1 MNIVL
6 DTNVLVSAVWSPGR
20 NASSILYAVFS
31 GKFTVCYDYRI
42 LEEYER
48 VLHYPRLQFT
58 EWEINA
64 ILEPIIKSG
73 IAVIAPPIPEV
84 SFDRDTSDCKFYE
97 VAKFCDAVLITG
109 NLIHYPSEPDI
120 LSPADFCREYL

>member
-6 DTNVLVSAVWSPGR
+6 DTNVLVSAAWSPGH
-20 NASSILYAVFS
+20 NASSILYAAFA
-31 GKFTVCYDYRI
+31 GIFTVCYDYRI

-48 VLHYPRLQFT
+48 VLRYPRLQFT

-84 SFDRDTSDCKFYE
+84 SFDRDISDRKFYE

-109 NLIHYPSEPDI
+109 NLSHFPQEPDI
-120 LSPADFCREYL
+120 ISPGEFCRRYL

>member
-6 DTNVLVSAVWSPGR
+6 DTNVLVSAAWSPGR

-84 SFDRDTSDCKFYE
+84 SFDRDTSDRKFYE
-97 VAKFCDAVLITG
+97 VAKFCGAVLITG
-109 NLIHYPSEPDI
+109 NLSHFPQEPDI
-120 LSPADFCREYL
+120 MSPGEFCGRYL

>member
-6 DTNVLVSAVWSPGR
+6 DTNVLVSAAWSPGR
-20 NASSILYAVFS
+20 NASSILYAAFA

-48 VLHYPRLQFT
+48 VLRYPRLQFT

-84 SFDRDTSDCKFYE
+84 SFDRDTSDRKFYE

-109 NLIHYPSEPDI
+109 NLSHFPQEPDI
-120 LSPADFCREYL
+120 ISPGEFCGRYL